1 VAHLLERGRRALP
14 ILEIIAPAG
23 FERFFQELVDL
34 GGVANAAPEQ
44 LSELNAR
51 YGLEMGPDSIPGL
64 LERFDLRMGQPQE
77 V

>member
-1 VAHLLERGRRALP
+1 M
-14 ILEIIAPAG
+14 
-23 FERFFQELVDL
+23 DL

-51 YGLEMGPDSIPGL
+51 YGLEMDPDSIPGL
-64 LERFDLRMGQPQE
+64 LERFNLRMGQPHE